1 VSQSQA
7 QSSQAQSS
15 QPSSE
20 QPSAA
25 AVEPESAEVADPD
38 GAPEAEVPLNRA
50 ARRAKAKQTD
60 PSHVGPRA
68 GRTGKGR
75 SARSHTKRQT

>member
-1 VSQSQA
+1 VSQSQSA
-7 QSSQAQSS
+7 QAQSP

-25 AVEPESAEVADPD
+25 AVEPEPAEVADPD